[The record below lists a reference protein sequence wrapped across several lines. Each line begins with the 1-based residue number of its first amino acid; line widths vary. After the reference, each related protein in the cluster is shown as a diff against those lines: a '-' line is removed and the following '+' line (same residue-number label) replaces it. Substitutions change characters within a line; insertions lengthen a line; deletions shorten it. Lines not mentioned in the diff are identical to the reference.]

1 MAENIET
8 TSTVWK
14 QIADMW
20 NSYFTPPSRISPQ
33 ELEKYR
39 EWLKEM
45 KKGKPLNALVLGATP
60 ELRDALSEFGYK
72 VTIIDLNMEMIIA
85 MTSLLKIR
93 NQNEAVV
100 KANWLDNPL
109 QSGYFDIIVGDAV
122 LPNIPWAK
130 REKFLKEI
138 KRLLKPKGVFVTR
151 AFYVPRKK
159 QYADVKNI
167 LEAFSEK
174 EPTPGSAVE
183 LLLELQ
189 ILAYDPKD
197 HLGTVSKP
205 KEIIQKIRGKNG
217 FNFKSENLNK
227 ILDIL
232 RNFWF
237 AKFSD
242 KVWVYAYRDEEEKDY
257 RKFFKIADVFRA
269 KDHPYTELT
278 PMYFLNVKE
287 KS

>member
-1 MAENIET
+1 LTKYINFVAIDQHMAENIET

-130 REKFLKEI
+130 REKFLKDH
-138 KRLLKPKGVFVTR
+138 
-151 AFYVPRKK
+151 A
-159 QYADVKNI
+159 KN
-167 LEAFSEK
+167 
-174 EPTPGSAVE
+174 
-183 LLLELQ
+183 
-189 ILAYDPKD
+189 
-197 HLGTVSKP
+197 
-205 KEIIQKIRGKNG
+205 
-217 FNFKSENLNK
+217 
-227 ILDIL
+227 
-232 RNFWF
+232 
-237 AKFSD
+237 
-242 KVWVYAYRDEEEKDY
+242 
-257 RKFFKIADVFRA
+257 
-269 KDHPYTELT
+269 
-278 PMYFLNVKE
+278 
-287 KS
+287 